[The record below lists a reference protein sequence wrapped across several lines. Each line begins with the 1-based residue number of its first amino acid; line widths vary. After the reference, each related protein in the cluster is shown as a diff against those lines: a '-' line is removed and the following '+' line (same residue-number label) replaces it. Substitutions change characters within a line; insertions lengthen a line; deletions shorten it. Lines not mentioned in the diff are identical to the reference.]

1 MRDLEVGMT
10 VRWRDQVST
19 PAQQSERNVQRSVRQ
34 TAQTYAD
41 ASRVAVTASRMLYDV
56 RVSQSAHAEQAV
68 QRNAQ
73 QTESNVQRAARQTAQ
88 TYVDASRVAVTT
100 SRMLYDVRVSQS
112 ARAEQAIQRNVQ
124 QTEAAYVR
132 SDRNILSSSVRLAAA
147 RSQLDVRSEQA
158 IRREISQTVAAYN
171 RLQRAGFA
179 TATEQARAFA
189 ALRSRVAELNR
200 ELRGTEQAEG
210 RLSRGGRAV
219 GAMWRAG
226 GVAAGAAAGV
236 MVAAPAVR
244 ETMAYDR
251 RLAMMAN
258 TAFSDRDVA
267 GRRQG
272 MGELNSAIVAAVRAG
287 GGSRE
292 QAADTLDNLLASGA
306 VSDKT
311 AMNMLPTLQKYATAT
326 GADPNELGNIAI
338 RAMQNFKIK
347 EADIPRALDMA
358 LKGGQAGGFELKDM
372 SKWLPQQMAMGK
384 LAGMSGLKDFGK
396 LVVANQASV
405 ITAGTKDEA
414 GNNLV
419 NLLEKLNSQDT
430 QIKAKKL
437 GIDLTGSLAASR
449 AKGVNA
455 LDAFVGILENV
466 MSRDK
471 RYQGLKKKLVAAPE
485 GERKE
490 IMESQVQLLEG
501 TSIGKIIHDRQALGA
516 AVAYMGQK
524 DYRKRVESQVFDPT
538 MAVDSNFETISN
550 TASFKAEQLENER
563 AIARQSALEK
573 FDEKLGNVATNLTEY
588 ARKYPELTA
597 AIEGTTLGLKT
608 FSAALGVAASIS
620 ILRGGLGA
628 APAAGVVA
636 AETAGAASA
645 GAIGATAAQAATF
658 GSRFASGL
666 RLVGSVGV
674 PLQAIAGGFEAY
686 SIANDDSLTPDQK
699 KAGYVGVAGGVV
711 GGLGGMAAGAAA
723 GAAVGSVVP
732 IAGTAVGAIGGAI
745 AGYFGHDFG
754 ERVGKMIGDA
764 IFAQK
769 KDEKPLIVEG
779 HFTINLDG
787 QHLYDFVTTA
797 GQKAALRN

>member
-1 MRDLEVGMT
+1 M
-10 VRWRDQVST
+10 RDQVST

-34 TAQTYAD
+34 TAQTY
-41 ASRVAVTASRMLYDV
+41 
-56 RVSQSAHAEQAV
+56 
-68 QRNAQ
+68 
-73 QTESNVQRAARQTAQ
+73 
-88 TYVDASRVAVTT
+88 VDASRVSVAT
-100 SRMLYDVRVSQS
+100 SRMLYDVRMSQS
-112 ARAEQAIQRNVQ
+112 ARAEQAVQRNVQ
-124 QTEAAYVR
+124 QTEAAYTQA
-132 SDRNILSSSVRLAAA
+132 SRNILSSSQRLAAA
-147 RSQLDVRSEQA
+147 REQLDVRAEQA

-179 TATEQARAFA
+179 STAEQTRAFA
-189 ALRSRVAELNR
+189 ALSARVAELNR

-210 RLSRGGRAV
+210 RLARGGRAV

-226 GVAAGAAAGV
+226 SVMAGAAAGV

-267 GRRQG
+267 GRRRG
-272 MGELNSAIVAAVRAG
+272 VGELNDAIVTAVRSG

-311 AMNMLPTLQKYATAT
+311 AMKMLPTLQKFATAT

-372 SKWLPQQMAMGK
+372 SKWLPQQMAMAK
-384 LAGMSGLKDFGK
+384 LAGMSGLQDFGK

-471 RYQGLKKKLVAAPE
+471 RYQSLKAKLATAPE
-485 GERKE
+485 SQRKE

-501 TSIGKIIHDRQALGA
+501 TSIGKVIHDRQALGA

-524 DYRKRVESQVFDPT
+524 DYRKRVEAQVFDPT
-538 MAVDSNFETISN
+538 MAVDSNFETIAG

-563 AIARQSALEK
+563 QIARQKALEG
-573 FDEKLGNVATNLTEY
+573 FDEKLGNVATNLTDY

-608 FSAALGVAASIS
+608 LSAALGVAASIS
-620 ILRGGLGA
+620 ILRGGFGA
-628 APAAGVVA
+628 APAAGIA
-636 AETAGAASA
+636 AADTAAAASA
-645 GAIGATAAQAATF
+645 GALGTAAQAATF
-658 GSRFASGL
+658 GSRFAAGA
-666 RLVGSVGV
+666 RLIGRFGA
-674 PLQAIAGGFEAY
+674 PLQAVVGGLEAY
-686 SIANDDSLTPDQK
+686 SIANNDSMTPDQK

-711 GGLGGMAAGAAA
+711 GGLGGMALGAAA
-723 GAAVGSVVP
+723 GAAAGSVVP
-732 IAGTAVGAIGGAI
+732 VAGTAVGAIGGAI

-754 ERVGKMIGDA
+754 ERIGKMIGDA

-769 KDEKPLIVEG
+769 KDEKPPVVEG

-787 QHLYDFVTTA
+787 QHLYDFVSTA
-797 GQKAALRN
+797 SQKNALRN

>member
-1 MRDLEVGMT
+1 M
-10 VRWRDQVST
+10 RDQVST

-34 TAQTYAD
+34 TAQTY
-41 ASRVAVTASRMLYDV
+41 
-56 RVSQSAHAEQAV
+56 
-68 QRNAQ
+68 
-73 QTESNVQRAARQTAQ
+73 
-88 TYVDASRVAVTT
+88 VDASRVSVAT
-100 SRMLYDVRVSQS
+100 SRMLYDVRMSQS
-112 ARAEQAIQRNVQ
+112 ARAEQAVQRNVQ
-124 QTEAAYVR
+124 QTQAAYTQAN
-132 SDRNILSSSVRLAAA
+132 RNILTSSQRLAVA
-147 RSQLDVRSEQA
+147 REQLDVRSEQA

-171 RLQRAGFA
+171 RLQRAGFTSA
-179 TATEQARAFA
+179 AEQARAFA
-189 ALRSRVAELNR
+189 ALRTRVAELNR

-210 RLSRGGRAV
+210 RLARGGRAV

-226 GVAAGAAAGV
+226 SVVAGAAAGV

-267 GRRQG
+267 GRRRG
-272 MGELNSAIVAAVRAG
+272 VGELNDAIVTAVRSG

-311 AMNMLPTLQKYATAT
+311 AMKMLPTLTKYATAT

-338 RAMQNFKIK
+338 RAMQNFGIK
-347 EADIPRALDMA
+347 EEDIPRALDMA

-372 SKWLPQQMAMGK
+372 SKWLPQQMAMAK
-384 LAGMSGLKDFGK
+384 LAGMSGLQDFGK

-471 RYQGLKKKLVAAPE
+471 RYQNLKAKLANAPE
-485 GERKE
+485 SQRKE

-524 DYRKRVESQVFDPT
+524 DYRKQVESQVFDPK
-538 MAVDSNFETISN
+538 MAVDSNFETIAG

-563 AIARQSALEK
+563 AIARQKALEG
-573 FDEKLGNVATNLTEY
+573 FDEKLGNVATNLTDY

-608 FSAALGVAASIS
+608 LSAALGVAASIS
-620 ILRGGLGA
+620 ILRGGFGA
-628 APAAGVVA
+628 APAAGIA
-636 AETAGAASA
+636 AADTAAAASA
-645 GAIGATAAQAATF
+645 GALGTAAQAATF
-658 GSRFASGL
+658 GSRFAAGA
-666 RLVGSVGV
+666 RLIGRFGA
-674 PLQAIAGGFEAY
+674 PLQAVVGGLEAY
-686 SIANDDSLTPDQK
+686 SIANNDSMTPDQK

-711 GGLGGMAAGAAA
+711 GGLGGMALGAAA
-723 GAAVGSVVP
+723 GAAAGSVVP

-754 ERVGKMIGDA
+754 ERIGKMIGDA

-769 KDEKPLIVEG
+769 KDEKPPVVEG

-787 QHLYDFVTTA
+787 QHLYDFVSTA
-797 GQKAALRN
+797 SQKNALRN

>member
-1 MRDLEVGMT
+1 MRM
-10 VRWRDQVST
+10 RDQVST

-34 TAQTYAD
+34 TAQTY
-41 ASRVAVTASRMLYDV
+41 
-56 RVSQSAHAEQAV
+56 
-68 QRNAQ
+68 
-73 QTESNVQRAARQTAQ
+73 
-88 TYVDASRVAVTT
+88 VDASRVSVAT
-100 SRMLYDVRVSQS
+100 SRMLYDVRMSQS
-112 ARAEQAIQRNVQ
+112 ARAEQAVQRNVH
-124 QTEAAYVR
+124 QTETAYAQAN
-132 SDRNILSSSVRLAAA
+132 RNILTSSQRLAAA
-147 RSQLDVRSEQA
+147 REQLDVRAEQA

-179 TATEQARAFA
+179 STAEQARAFA
-189 ALRSRVAELNR
+189 ALRTRVAELNR

-210 RLSRGGRAV
+210 RLARGGRAA

-226 GVAAGAAAGV
+226 SVVAGAAAGV

-267 GRRQG
+267 GRRRG
-272 MGELNSAIVAAVRAG
+272 IGELNDAIVTAVRTG

-311 AMNMLPTLQKYATAT
+311 AMKMLPTLQKYATAT

-338 RAMQNFKIK
+338 RAMQNFGIK
-347 EADIPRALDMA
+347 EQDIPRALDMA
-358 LKGGQAGGFELKDM
+358 LKGGQAGGFELRDM
-372 SKWLPQQMAMGK
+372 SKWLPQQMAMAK
-384 LAGMSGLKDFGK
+384 LSGMSGLNDFGK

-449 AKGVNA
+449 AKGVNS
-455 LDAFVGILENV
+455 LDAFIGILENV

-471 RYQGLKKKLVAAPE
+471 RYQGLKAKLATAPE
-485 GERKE
+485 SERKE
-490 IMESQVQLLEG
+490 IMESQIRLLEG

-524 DYRKRVESQVFDPT
+524 DYRKRVESQVFDPR
-538 MAVDSNFETISN
+538 MAVDSNFETIAN
-550 TASFKAEQLENER
+550 TPSFKAEQLENER
-563 AIARQSALEK
+563 AIARQTALEG
-573 FDEKLGNVATNLTEY
+573 FDQKLGDVATNLTDY
-588 ARKYPELTA
+588 ARKYPGLTA
-597 AIEGTTLGLKT
+597 AIEGTTLGLQALT
-608 FSAALGVAASIS
+608 GALGVAASIS
-620 ILRGGLGA
+620 ILRGGFGA
-628 APAAGVVA
+628 APAAGMMATEAAVA
-636 AETAGAASA
+636 EAGAL
-645 GAIGATAAQAATF
+645 GATAAKAATF
-658 GSRFASGL
+658 GSRFASGA
-666 RLVGSVGV
+666 RLIGRFGA
-674 PLQAIAGGFEAY
+674 PLQAIAGGIEAY
-686 SIANDDSLTPDQK
+686 SIANNDSMTPEQK

-711 GGLGGMAAGAAA
+711 GGLGGMALGAAA
-723 GAAVGSVVP
+723 GAAAGSVVP
-732 IAGTAVGAIGGAI
+732 VAGTAVGAIGGAI

-754 ERVGKMIGDA
+754 ERIGKMIGDA

-769 KDEKPLIVEG
+769 KEEKPPVVES
-779 HFTINLDG
+779 HITVNLDG
-787 QHLYDFVTTA
+787 QHLYDFVTA
-797 GQKAALRN
+797 SGQKAALRN

>member
-1 MRDLEVGMT
+1 M
-10 VRWRDQVST
+10 RDQVST

-34 TAQTYAD
+34 TAQTY
-41 ASRVAVTASRMLYDV
+41 
-56 RVSQSAHAEQAV
+56 
-68 QRNAQ
+68 
-73 QTESNVQRAARQTAQ
+73 
-88 TYVDASRVAVTT
+88 VDASRVSVAT
-100 SRMLYDVRVSQS
+100 SRMLYDVRMSQS
-112 ARAEQAIQRNVQ
+112 ARAEQAVQRNVQ
-124 QTEAAYVR
+124 QTQAAYTQAN
-132 SDRNILSSSVRLAAA
+132 RNILTSSQRLAVA
-147 RSQLDVRSEQA
+147 REQLDVRSEQA

-179 TATEQARAFA
+179 STAEQARAFA
-189 ALRSRVAELNR
+189 ALRTRVAELNR

-210 RLSRGGRAV
+210 RLARGGRAV

-226 GVAAGAAAGV
+226 SVVAGAAAGV

-267 GRRQG
+267 GRRRG
-272 MGELNSAIVAAVRAG
+272 VGELNDAIVSAVRSG

-311 AMNMLPTLQKYATAT
+311 AMKMLPTLQKFATAT

-372 SKWLPQQMAMGK
+372 SKWLPQQMAMAK
-384 LAGMSGLKDFGK
+384 LAGMSGLQDFGK

-471 RYQGLKKKLVAAPE
+471 RYQSLKAKLANAPE
-485 GERKE
+485 SQRKE

-524 DYRKRVESQVFDPT
+524 DYRKQVESQVFDPK
-538 MAVDSNFETISN
+538 MAVDSNFETIAG

-563 AIARQSALEK
+563 AIARQKALEG
-573 FDEKLGNVATNLTEY
+573 FDEKLGNVATNLTDY

-608 FSAALGVAASIS
+608 LSAALGVAASIS
-620 ILRGGLGA
+620 ILRGGFGA
-628 APAAGVVA
+628 APAAGIA
-636 AETAGAASA
+636 AADAAAAASA
-645 GAIGATAAQAATF
+645 GALGTAAQAATF
-658 GSRFASGL
+658 GSRFATGA
-666 RLVGSVGV
+666 RLIGRFGA
-674 PLQAIAGGFEAY
+674 PLQAVVGGLEAY
-686 SIANDDSLTPDQK
+686 SIANNDSMTPDQK

-711 GGLGGMAAGAAA
+711 GGLGGMALGAAA
-723 GAAVGSVVP
+723 GAAAGSVVP
-732 IAGTAVGAIGGAI
+732 VAGTAVGAIGGAI

-754 ERVGKMIGDA
+754 ERIGKMIGDA

-769 KDEKPLIVEG
+769 KDEKPPVVEG

-787 QHLYDFVTTA
+787 QHLYDFVSTA
-797 GQKAALRN
+797 SQKNALRN

>member
-1 MRDLEVGMT
+1 M
-10 VRWRDQVST
+10 RDQVSA
-19 PAQQSERNVQRSVRQ
+19 PSQQVERNVQRGVKQ
-34 TAQTYAD
+34 TAQAYTD
-41 ASRVAVTASRMLYDV
+41 MSRVAVTSSRMLYDV
-56 RVSQSAHAEQAV
+56 RMTQSTRAEQTV
-68 QRNAQ
+68 QRN
-73 QTESNVQRAARQTAQ
+73 
-88 TYVDASRVAVTT
+88 
-100 SRMLYDVRVSQS
+100 
-112 ARAEQAIQRNVQ
+112 IQ
-124 QTEAAYVR
+124 QTEAAQAR
-132 SDRNILSSSVRLAAA
+132 ADRNALTSSQRLANA
-147 RSQLDVRSEQA
+147 RQQLEIRSEQT
-158 IRREISQTVAAYN
+158 IRREIDQTIAAYN
-171 RLQRAGFA
+171 RLARSGFA
-179 TATEQARAFA
+179 STNEQARAFA
-189 ALRSRVAELNR
+189 ALSARVADLRR
-200 ELRGTEQAEG
+200 EL
-210 RLSRGGRAV
+210 
-219 GAMWRAG
+219 G
-226 GVAAGAAAGV
+226 GVQQQESALARTGRGIGMAWKAGAAVAGAAAGA

-258 TAFSDRDVA
+258 TAFSDLDVA
-267 GRRQG
+267 GRRRG
-272 MGELNSAIVAAVRAG
+272 MGELNDAIVTAVRSG

-311 AMNMLPTLQKYATAT
+311 AMGMLPTLQKYATAT

-372 SKWLPQQMAMGK
+372 SKWLPQQMAMAK
-384 LAGMSGLKDFGK
+384 LAGMSGLQDFGK

-437 GIDLTGSLAASR
+437 GINLTGSLAASR

-466 MSRDK
+466 MSKDK
-471 RYQGLKKKLVAAPE
+471 RYQSLKTKLATAPE
-485 GERKE
+485 GQRKE

-524 DYRKRVESQVFDPT
+524 DYRKRVEAQVFDPT
-538 MAVDSNFETISN
+538 MAVDSNFAMIAN
-550 TASFKAEQLENER
+550 TPSFKADQLNNER
-563 AIARQSALEK
+563 VFAQQNAMGGFDRALG
-573 FDEKLGNVATNLTEY
+573 DAATKLTDY

-597 AIEGTTLGLKT
+597 AIEGTTLGLRT
-608 FSAALGVAASIS
+608 LTAALTPLALLALVRGGAGAAGAAGGVAA
-620 ILRGGLGA
+620 GA
-628 APAAGVVA
+628 GVAGAVGAGAAGVASFGARLGGMARSLGPV
-636 AETAGAASA
+636 GAA
-645 GAIGATAAQAATF
+645 IGIGT
-658 GSRFASGL
+658 S
-666 RLVGSVGV
+666 
-674 PLQAIAGGFEAY
+674 GFEAY
-686 SIANDDSLTPDQK
+686 SISNDASMTPDQK
-699 KAGYVGVAGGVV
+699 KAGYVGAAGGAI
-711 GGLGGMAAGAAA
+711 GGLAGMGAGLMAGAAA
-723 GAAVGSVVP
+723 GSVVP
-732 IAGTAVGAIGGAI
+732 GFGNVIGAGVGAV

-754 ERVGKMIGDA
+754 ERLGKMIGDA

-769 KDEKPLIVEG
+769 KEEKPPVVEG

-787 QHLYDFVTTA
+787 QHLYDFVSA
-797 GQKAALRN
+797 ANQKNALRN

>member
-1 MRDLEVGMT
+1 M
-10 VRWRDQVST
+10 RDQVST

-34 TAQTYAD
+34 TAQTY
-41 ASRVAVTASRMLYDV
+41 
-56 RVSQSAHAEQAV
+56 
-68 QRNAQ
+68 
-73 QTESNVQRAARQTAQ
+73 
-88 TYVDASRVAVTT
+88 VDASRVSVAT
-100 SRMLYDVRVSQS
+100 SRMLYDVRMSQS
-112 ARAEQAIQRNVQ
+112 ARAEQAVQRNVH
-124 QTEAAYVR
+124 QTETAYAQAN
-132 SDRNILSSSVRLAAA
+132 RNILTSSQRLAAA
-147 RSQLDVRSEQA
+147 REQLDVRAEQA

-179 TATEQARAFA
+179 STAEQARAFA
-189 ALRSRVAELNR
+189 ALRTRVAELNR

-210 RLSRGGRAV
+210 RLARGGRAA

-226 GVAAGAAAGV
+226 SVVAGAAAGV

-267 GRRQG
+267 GRRRG
-272 MGELNSAIVAAVRAG
+272 IGELNDAIVTAVRTG

-311 AMNMLPTLQKYATAT
+311 AMKMLPTLQKYATAT

-338 RAMQNFKIK
+338 RAMQNFGIK
-347 EADIPRALDMA
+347 EQDIPRALDMA
-358 LKGGQAGGFELKDM
+358 LKGGQAGGFELRDM
-372 SKWLPQQMAMGK
+372 SKWLPQQMAMAK
-384 LAGMSGLKDFGK
+384 LSGMSGLNDFGK

-449 AKGVNA
+449 AKGVNS
-455 LDAFVGILENV
+455 LDAFIGILENV

-471 RYQGLKKKLVAAPE
+471 RYQGLKAKLATAPE
-485 GERKE
+485 SERKE
-490 IMESQVQLLEG
+490 IMESQIRLLEG

-524 DYRKRVESQVFDPT
+524 DYRKRVESQVFDPR
-538 MAVDSNFETISN
+538 MAVDSNFETIAN
-550 TASFKAEQLENER
+550 TPSFKAEQLENER
-563 AIARQSALEK
+563 AIARQTALEG
-573 FDEKLGNVATNLTEY
+573 FDQKLGDVATNLTDY
-588 ARKYPELTA
+588 ARKYPGLTA
-597 AIEGTTLGLKT
+597 AIEGTTLGLQALT
-608 FSAALGVAASIS
+608 GALGVAASIS
-620 ILRGGLGA
+620 ILRGGFGA
-628 APAAGVVA
+628 APAAGMMATEAAVA
-636 AETAGAASA
+636 EAGAL
-645 GAIGATAAQAATF
+645 GATAAKAATF
-658 GSRFASGL
+658 GSRFASGA
-666 RLVGSVGV
+666 RLIGRFGA
-674 PLQAIAGGFEAY
+674 PLQAIAGGIEAY
-686 SIANDDSLTPDQK
+686 SIANNDSMTPEQK

-711 GGLGGMAAGAAA
+711 GGLGGMALGAAA
-723 GAAVGSVVP
+723 GAAAGSVVP
-732 IAGTAVGAIGGAI
+732 VAGTAVGAIGGAI

-754 ERVGKMIGDA
+754 ERIGKMIGDA

-769 KDEKPLIVEG
+769 KEEKPPVVES
-779 HFTINLDG
+779 HITVNLDG
-787 QHLYDFVTTA
+787 QHLYDFVTA
-797 GQKAALRN
+797 SGQKAALRN